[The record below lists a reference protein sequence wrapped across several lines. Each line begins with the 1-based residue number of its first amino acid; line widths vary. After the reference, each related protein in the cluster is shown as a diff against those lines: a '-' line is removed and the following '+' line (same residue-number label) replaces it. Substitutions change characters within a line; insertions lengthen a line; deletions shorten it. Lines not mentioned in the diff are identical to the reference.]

1 MTPAMGLRLGTLR
14 RRLFVLLAVTSIVT
28 VVGVNLVWLPGTLH
42 DVSSARSELQLVA
55 VRGVRDQIELFLAD
69 KEDALTAAARQFRA
83 ALLGGDPGRLA
94 VVGQRFLQRER
105 AFEEIGVFDI
115 RAGWRHRLSRR
126 DVMTPESIVAR
137 PSIDLTTTTGADV
150 IWGPVVTTDTS
161 EPWVTLATP
170 LSSPAGG
177 TFAVG
182 VLNLKVL
189 WSLTSEVQVGQGGRA
204 YIVDSRGGL
213 IAADDASLV
222 LKQLSFADRRFVK
235 HLLGGGRPNGV
246 SGFYENERGIDAM
259 ATGLR
264 LDRVGWGVVVEHPRA
279 VVAQAIERKLLFFAV
294 LTIAGIL
301 VSAVVGRVLSGR
313 LTQPLERLR
322 RGVQRFGRGELD
334 HRVPIET
341 SDEIG
346 ELAQQFNQMATEL
359 GASHARLEERIREA
373 TRDLERRKHEAEELA
388 RVARTLTD
396 DLDVAQ
402 LADRVVQTVLGLFG
416 VQSAV
421 LWSRGPDGSLV
432 ALAISGQARRGFQ
445 RGDVLP
451 VGVSMAGR
459 AVSLGRAVWTRD
471 VYAEPGLIQSPEQRA
486 RLRVTGDQ
494 AILCVPLAVKGQIIG
509 VLSLGDGST
518 RDFTTEEVTLLQTF
532 ADQAAIVLQNANLY
546 VESQTQRLQ
555 LTQILE
561 STSDGVLFVGAGR
574 RVQAANHHTGELL
587 GCESIQLVG
596 ADLGVVLGHECTDAS
611 AAELIRT
618 CDAGLAAGFAADG
631 RGAAGDL
638 ELANLKRVLH
648 WETRTTRDAADRTV
662 GLTITLHDV
671 TQEREIAQLKSDF
684 VSFATHQLR
693 TPLSGIKWMLELGVQ
708 EQEVGEQAKSYMVD
722 ALGAAQ
728 RLIQLVN
735 DLLDV
740 SRLESGRMKSP
751 VQAVDLV
758 GLTRTVLGDLKPQI
772 DDKDH
777 RVTVD
782 APEDIPE
789 VFADPQL
796 LRQIVLNLSSNA
808 MKYSRPGGRIAVR
821 LTRDR
826 EFVRWQIQDNGI
838 GIPKESQRHLFEK
851 FYRADNVVS
860 LETDG
865 TGLGLYLV
873 RLIVEQMGGRVWCE
887 SEEGQG
893 ATFFFTAPCGQGDSR
908 PGTPA
913 DPAPTA

>member
-1 MTPAMGLRLGTLR
+1 M
-14 RRLFVLLAVTSIVT
+14 
-28 VVGVNLVWLPGTLH
+28 
-42 DVSSARSELQLVA
+42 
-55 VRGVRDQIELFLAD
+55 
-69 KEDALTAAARQFRA
+69 
-83 ALLGGDPGRLA
+83 
-94 VVGQRFLQRER
+94 
-105 AFEEIGVFDI
+105 
-115 RAGWRHRLSRR
+115 
-126 DVMTPESIVAR
+126 
-137 PSIDLTTTTGADV
+137 
-150 IWGPVVTTDTS
+150 
-161 EPWVTLATP
+161 
-170 LSSPAGG
+170 
-177 TFAVG
+177 
-182 VLNLKVL
+182 
-189 WSLTSEVQVGQGGRA
+189 
-204 YIVDSRGGL
+204 
-213 IAADDASLV
+213 
-222 LKQLSFADRRFVK
+222 
-235 HLLGGGRPNGV
+235 
-246 SGFYENERGIDAM
+246 
-259 ATGLR
+259 
-264 LDRVGWGVVVEHPRA
+264 
-279 VVAQAIERKLLFFAV
+279 
-294 LTIAGIL
+294 
-301 VSAVVGRVLSGR
+301 
-313 LTQPLERLR
+313 
-322 RGVQRFGRGELD
+322 
-334 HRVPIET
+334 
-341 SDEIG
+341 
-346 ELAQQFNQMATEL
+346 
-359 GASHARLEERIREA
+359 
-373 TRDLERRKHEAEELA
+373 
-388 RVARTLTD
+388 
-396 DLDVAQ
+396 
-402 LADRVVQTVLGLFG
+402 
-416 VQSAV
+416 
-421 LWSRGPDGSLV
+421 
-432 ALAISGQARRGFQ
+432 
-445 RGDVLP
+445 
-451 VGVSMAGR
+451 
-459 AVSLGRAVWTRD
+459 
-471 VYAEPGLIQSPEQRA
+471 
-486 RLRVTGDQ
+486 VTGDQ

-518 RDFTTEEVTLLQTF
+518 RDFTPEEVTLLQTF

-574 RVQAANHHTGELL
+574 RVQAANRHTGELL

-596 ADLGVVLGHECTDAS
+596 ADLGAVLGHECTEAS

-638 ELANLKRVLH
+638 ELTNLKRVLH

-693 TPLSGIKWMLELGVQ
+693 TPLSGIKWMLELGMQ
-708 EQEVGEQAKSYMVD
+708 EQEVGEQAKSYMID

-782 APEDIPE
+782 ASEDIPE

-808 MKYSRPGGRIAVR
+808 IKYSRPGGRIAVR
-821 LTRDR
+821 LTRDQ

-893 ATFFFTAPCGQGDSR
+893 ATFFFTAPCGQGGSR

-913 DPAPTA
+913 DPAPAAA

>member
-1 MTPAMGLRLGTLR
+1 MTPAIGLRLGTLR
-14 RRLFVLLAVTSIVT
+14 RRLFVLLAVTSVVT
-28 VVGVNLVWLPGTLH
+28 VVGVNLVWLPGALH
-42 DVSSARSELQLVA
+42 DVTSARSELQLVA

-69 KEDALTAAARQFRA
+69 KEDGLTAAARQFRA
-83 ALLGGDPGRLA
+83 VLLGADLQRMTL
-94 VVGQRFLQRER
+94 VGQRFIQREL
-105 AFEEIGVFDI
+105 AFEEIGVFDV
-115 RAGWRHRLSRR
+115 RGGWRYRLSRR
-126 DVMTPESIVAR
+126 EVMTSESVTAR
-137 PSIDLTTTTGADV
+137 PSVDLVAKGADV
-150 IWGPVVTTDTS
+150 IWGPVVTNDTS
-161 EPWVTLATP
+161 EPWVTLAAP
-170 LSSPAGG
+170 LSSPAGQ
-177 TFAVG
+177 TFVVG
-182 VLNLKVL
+182 LLNLKVL
-189 WSLTSEVQVGQGGRA
+189 WSLTSELQLGQGGRA
-204 YIVDSRGGL
+204 YIVDGRGGL

-222 LKQLSFADRRFVK
+222 LKRLSFTDRSFVK
-235 HLLGGGRPNGV
+235 RLLEDGRPNGV
-246 SGFYENERGIDAM
+246 SGLYKNERGIEAM

-279 VVAQAIERKLLFFAV
+279 VVAQAVERKLLFFAV
-294 LTIAGIL
+294 LTLAGIL
-301 VSAVVGRVLSGR
+301 VSAAIGRFLSR
-313 LTQPLERLR
+313 RVTRPLERLR
-322 RGVQRFGRGELD
+322 LGVQRFGRGELD

-359 GASHARLEERIREA
+359 GASHARLEDRIREA
-373 TRDLERRKHEAEELA
+373 TRDLARRQREAEELA
-388 RVARTLTD
+388 RVARTLTE

-402 LADRVVQTVLGLFG
+402 LADRVVQTVLDLFA
-416 VQSAV
+416 VQSSV
-421 LWSRGPDGSLV
+421 LWSRDPDGSLV
-432 ALAISGQARRGFQ
+432 VLGISGRARDGFKL
-445 RGDVLP
+445 GDVLP
-451 VGVSMAGR
+451 TGVSLAGR
-459 AVSLGRAVWTRD
+459 AVSQGRAVWTRD
-471 VYAEPGLIQSPEQRA
+471 VFAEPGLRMTAAQTT
-486 RLRVTGDQ
+486 RLQATGDR
-494 AILCVPLAVKGQIIG
+494 AVLCVPLAVKGETIG

-518 RDFTTEEVTLLQTF
+518 REFTTEEVTLLQAF

-574 RVQAANHHTGELL
+574 RVQAANRHAGELL
-587 GCESIQLVG
+587 GCESIPLVG
-596 ADLGVVLGHECTDAS
+596 GDFGAILGHECTEAS
-611 AAELIRT
+611 AAELLRT
-618 CDAGLAAGFAADG
+618 CDAGLAAGHAGDG
-631 RGAAGDL
+631 HGAAGDL
-638 ELANLKRVLH
+638 EMPDLKRVLH
-648 WETRTTRDAADRTV
+648 WETRTTSDAADRTV

-671 TQEREIAQLKSDF
+671 TQEREIAQMKSDF

-708 EQEVGEQAKSYMVD
+708 EREVGEQAKSYMQD

-740 SRLESGRMKSP
+740 SRLESGRMKTA

-772 DDKDH
+772 DEKDH
-777 RVTVD
+777 RLTVEVS
-782 APEDIPE
+782 EDVLD

-796 LRQIVLNLSSNA
+796 LRQVVLNLSSNA
-808 MKYSRPGGRIAVR
+808 VKYSRPGGRITVR
-821 LTRDR
+821 LTHDQ

-838 GIPKESQRHLFEK
+838 GIPKESQRHLFGK

-873 RLIVEQMGGRVWCE
+873 RLIAEQMGGRVWCE

-893 ATFFFTAPCGQGDSR
+893 ASFFFTAPRGQGGSR
-908 PGTPA
+908 PGSPA
-913 DPAPTA
+913 GPAAA